1 MNRTNN
7 PTKRSRRKSFR
18 NEIASVRWQL
28 AASLKDR
35 MEILSGSSDSQTAFC
50 LAAHSRSV
58 LDLIRRYSNDSM
70 L

>member
-7 PTKRSRRKSFR
+7 PTKRSPKKFSQNNFDL
-18 NEIASVRWQL
+18 IRWQL
-28 AASLKDR
+28 AANFKDR
-35 MEILSGSSDSQTAFC
+35 MEMLSGSSDSQTVFR